1 MTGPRT
7 CAPGLEYNMDIG
19 TIINLANAGFT
30 RAEIAAIAEHE
41 KDQPAPEP
49 KQEPKQDPKQ
59 EPKPEP
65 APEPKQEQTYTADD
79 LMRELLGLKSAVYA
93 GNINGAGMPEHTET
107 AEDVL
112 ASIIS
117 PVQPAEDTKG

>member
-1 MTGPRT
+1 
-7 CAPGLEYNMDIG
+7 MDIG

-49 KQEPKQDPKQ
+49 KQEPK
-59 EPKPEP
+59 PEP
-65 APEPKQEQTYTADD
+65 APEPKQEPKQEPKPGPAPEPKQEQNYTADD